1 MQKRTVAWQWKRRSA
16 LGRTAKA
23 CAKLVNKTP
32 PRINPREGQSVSIAS
47 PSAGVRAREPTSCS
61 TMFLVRFSPTDSPLA
76 LPAVR
81 PSPSAPPSM
90 PDPVVRDSNA
100 LGLGLGLP

>member
-1 MQKRTVAWQWKRRSA
+1 MRARRAPPILVSICCRLRSRFAA
-16 LGRTAKA
+16 LSSSMAVSTR
-23 CAKLVNKTP
+23 
-32 PRINPREGQSVSIAS
+32 REAVVRARSIAS

-76 LPAVR
+76 LPALR

-90 PDPVVRDSNA
+90 PDPMVRDSNA